1 MSLLRSPPCPAPKKK
16 VAGRVGAQGRVAI
29 VDGLRT
35 PFARIATHYRDLSAI
50 DLGVMVVRELM
61 QRNQLKQED
70 LSQLV
75 YGMTVMIPE
84 APFIA
89 REIALACGLDD
100 VDAYAM

>member
-1 MSLLRSPPCPAPKKK
+1 MSQRQHLHNYR
-16 VAGRVGAQGRVAI
+16 GRIAI

-50 DLGVMVVRELM
+50 DLGAIAVKELM
-61 QRNQLKQED
+61 QRNQLQAED
-70 LSQLV
+70 IDQLV

-89 REIALACGLDD
+89 REVALQLGMNNL
-100 VDAYAM
+100 DAYSITR

>member
-1 MSLLRSPPCPAPKKK
+1 MPSPKKK
-16 VAGRVGAQGRVAI
+16 VAGLVGAQGRVAI